1 MLSCLHW
8 YTYYFCGETAGFF
21 LGNYNT
27 GLARTSPADPA
38 WYVTAHLTDWAVAL
52 RFNFL
57 QWDVDGLRLLEILLL
72 LVESDGFCTSKMRDE
87 ALEQTNRQR
96 EQERSKPGSRLPLL
110 HYVKSIAF
118 LVLNHSLSYH
128 QLYCAGCCITVG
140 IAAGC

>member
-8 YTYYFCGETAGFF
+8 YAYYFCGENAGFF
-21 LGNYNT
+21 LGNYSID
-27 GLARTSPADPA
+27 LASTSPADRA
-38 WYVTAHLTDWAVAL
+38 WYVAAHLTDRAVAL
-52 RFNFL
+52 QFNFL
-57 QWDVDGLRLLEILLL
+57 QWDVDGLRLLEILLW
-72 LVESDGFCTSKMRDE
+72 LVESYGFCTSKMQNE

-118 LVLNHSLSYH
+118 LVLNHSLSYL